1 VPGETTKAA
10 PAILERELPRYDED
24 ADIDSG
30 GPHVVILYN
39 CDCHTMDQVVEQL
52 LKATDYPLQRCIEI
66 MHEAHLRGRAIAYTG
81 SAEACDRAARI
92 LRQIRLQ
99 VETDAF

>member
-1 VPGETTKAA
+1 MPGQTETVA
-10 PAILERELPRYDED
+10 PDILERELPRYDED
-24 ADIDSG
+24 TDSDLG

-39 CDCHTMDQVVEQL
+39 CDCHTTEQVVQQL
-52 LKATDYPLQRCIEI
+52 MKATDHPMQRCIEI
-66 MHEAHLRGRAIAYTG
+66 MLEAHFRGRAIAYTG

-99 VETDAF
+99 VETDTY

>member
-1 VPGETTKAA
+1 MPGNTESAA
-10 PAILERELPRYDED
+10 PAILERELPHYDEETDDD
-24 ADIDSG
+24 AR

-39 CDCHTMDQVVEQL
+39 CDCHTTEQVVQQL
-52 LKATDYPLQRCIEI
+52 LKATDHSLQKCIEI
-66 MHEAHLRGRAIAYTG
+66 MIEAHVRGRAIAYTG

-99 VETDAF
+99 VETDSF

>member
-1 VPGETTKAA
+1 MSGETETAV
-10 PAILERELPRYDED
+10 PAVLERNLPHQDDDAIAED
-24 ADIDSG
+24 N

-39 CDCHTMDQVVEQL
+39 CDCHTPDEVVAQL
-52 LKATDYPLQRCIEI
+52 LKATDYTLQRCYDI
-66 MHEAHLRGRAIAYTG
+66 MLEAHTRGRSIAYTG

-99 VETDAF
+99 VETDSF